1 MGSISTFPDFI
12 DALRTALA
20 ARSGM
25 SGVTVWT
32 GPVDAEAMGVKSVV
46 FASGEVSAGVA
57 QPMMGGLEHFENY
70 PVDGEI
76 WVTYP
81 GAGETSIAGARDL
94 AFDILE
100 EVYDYMA
107 GLTSTAATIAAV
119 TVDKVDL
126 SGWTLAQW
134 PEQGE
139 RHCRLKFSIE
149 ARGRFT
155 PA

>member
-1 MGSISTFPDFI
+1 MASVSTCGDFL
-12 DALRTALA
+12 DALRAALV
-20 ARSGM
+20 ARAGL
-25 SGVTVWT
+25 SGVAVYT
-32 GPVDAEAMGVKSVV
+32 GPVSAEALGAECIVL
-46 FASGEVSAGVA
+46 ATEAESGDVG
-57 QPMMGGLEHFENY
+57 QPLMGGLEHFENY